1 MLTDALDLL
10 RCEGETSCRRWLER
24 QHWPSSELDH
34 RDQPLLEELMRRL
47 RGEPAPHLLVDA
59 LWLQRP
65 TGGITRVWEQIL
77 TTWSL
82 PGLVSAA
89 APITLIDREGRSA
102 LLSRFALVEQPPLD
116 PLDVDSVAGCS
127 DANGRLATELG
138 AQVFLSSWITVCG
151 EGQPVCP
158 ELALV
163 HDCMPERSQTP
174 EPLRRQRRR
183 WLTGASAHLAVS
195 AATATDLEGLLQRPL
210 GSIPWWHPA
219 AASCFLERPEP
230 AARERLWA
238 NVQRASGLTTP
249 LVVLPATSSIG
260 SYKNPELVAAA
271 LGQPGLE
278 QVQLVV
284 CGVAAD
290 RHAQALEQAFP
301 FLQGRVVTACF
312 TDLELAEVYRR
323 ALAVV
328 VPSRIEGF
336 GLPVVE
342 ALAAGGVVIR
352 ADARGLRE
360 AGGGAAPCV
369 DVDDPAALARWLR
382 LLMDRP
388 SQAWLQPHLRRR
400 WGQRQ
405 RRLQPDRLGLALLAQ
420 ARTLAG

>member
-1 MLTDALDLL
+1 MLNDALDLL
-10 RCEGETSCRRWLER
+10 RCEGESSCRRWLEQ
-24 QHWPSSELDH
+24 QHWPSAAMDP
-34 RDQPLLEELMRRL
+34 RDQPLLAELMRRL

-89 APITLIDREGRSA
+89 APITLIEREARSA
-102 LLSRFALVEQPPLD
+102 LLSRFALVEQPALD
-116 PLDVDSVAGCS
+116 PLDVAAVAGCS
-127 DANGRLATELG
+127 DANGQLATELG

-151 EGQPVCP
+151 DGQPVCP

-183 WLTGASAHLAVS
+183 WLQGASAHVAVS
-195 AATATDLEGLLQRPL
+195 SATATDLESLLQQPA

-230 AARERLWA
+230 GARERLWA
-238 NVQRASGLTTP
+238 SVQRASGLTTP
-249 LVVLPATSSIG
+249 LVVLSASSSIG

-271 LGQPGLE
+271 LGQPGLDA
-278 QVQLVV
+278 VQLVV
-284 CGVAAD
+284 CGAAAE

-301 FLQGRVVTACF
+301 ALQGRVVSAGF

-369 DVDDPAALARWLR
+369 AVDDPADLGRWLR
-382 LLMDRP
+382 LLMDPP
-388 SQAWLQPHLRRR
+388 SHAWLQPHLLRR
-400 WGQRQ
+400 WRQRQ

>member
-1 MLTDALDLL
+1 MLTYALDLL
-10 RCEGETSCRRWLER
+10 RSEGQSRCRRWLEQ
-24 QHWPSSELDH
+24 QHWPCGAVCP
-34 RDQPLLEELMRRL
+34 RDQPLLLELMRRL

-77 TTWSL
+77 NTWSL
-82 PGLVSAA
+82 PGLVSEA
-89 APITLIDREGRSA
+89 APITLIDREARSA

-116 PLDVDSVAGCS
+116 PLDVGAVAGCS
-127 DANGRLATELG
+127 DANGLLAADLG

-151 EGQPVCP
+151 EGQPLCP

-163 HDCMPERSQTP
+163 HDCMPERSETP

-195 AATATDLEGLLQRPL
+195 AATATDLEGLLQRPA
-210 GSIPWWHPA
+210 GSIPWWHPT

-238 NVQRASGLTTP
+238 NVQRSSGLTTP
-249 LVVLPATSSIG
+249 LVVLPASSSIG

-278 QVQLVV
+278 AVQLVL
-284 CGVAAD
+284 CGAAAD

-301 FLQGRVVTACF
+301 CLQGRVVSAGF

-342 ALAAGGVVIR
+342 ALAAGGVVIH
-352 ADARGLRE
+352 ANARGLRE
-360 AGGGAAPCV
+360 AGAGAAPCV
-369 DVDDPAALARWLR
+369 DVDDPAGLARWLR
-382 LLMDRP
+382 LLMHPP
-388 SQAWLQPHLRRR
+388 SQAWLQPRVHRR

-420 ARTLAG
+420 ARTLAS

>member
-10 RCEGETSCRRWLER
+10 RCEGETSCRRWLE
-24 QHWPSSELDH
+24 QQNWPSAAVDP
-34 RDQPLLEELMRRL
+34 RDQPLLLELMSRL
-47 RGEPAPHLLVDA
+47 RGEPAPHFLVDA

-89 APITLIDREGRSA
+89 APITLIDREARSA
-102 LLSRFALVEQPPLD
+102 LLSRFALVEEPPLD
-116 PLDVDSVAGCS
+116 PLDVAALAGCS
-127 DANGRLATELG
+127 DANGRLVTELG

-151 EGQPVCP
+151 EAQPVCP

-163 HDCMPERSQTP
+163 HDCMPERSQAL

-183 WLTGASAHLAVS
+183 WLQGASAHLAVS
-195 AATATDLEGLLQRPL
+195 STTATDLESLLQRPV

-219 AASCFLERPEP
+219 PASCFLELPEP
-230 AARERLWA
+230 AVRERLWA
-238 NVQRASGLTTP
+238 NLRRASGLTTP
-249 LVVLPATSSIG
+249 LVVLPASSSIG

-271 LGQPGLE
+271 LGQSGLE
-278 QVQLVV
+278 KVQLVV
-284 CGVAAD
+284 CGAAAD
-290 RHAQALEQAFP
+290 RHAHALQQAFP
-301 FLQGRVVTACF
+301 SLQGRVVSACF

-360 AGGGAAPCV
+360 AGAGATPCV
-369 DVDDPAALARWLR
+369 DVDDPAGLARWMR
-382 LLMDRP
+382 LLMDP
-388 SQAWLQPHLRRR
+388 QSQSWLQPHLRRR

-420 ARTLAG
+420 ARILAN